1 MYLIIHSFC
10 YLLFL
15 FTGISY
21 DVLYDETVRGKL
33 CREKK
38 IVENRIRFLKNEIT
52 EMDVENVEEI
62 GIINTDS
69 SMIDYNGNN
78 VNSKL
83 KNKENVKKNKKE
95 KEKENGNE
103 NAINAVEIDCDSDNE
118 LEVEVE
124 VVDDSDDEVSLFS
137 YHTVT
142 FD

>member
-1 MYLIIHSFC
+1 MYLTIHSFN

-52 EMDVENVEEI
+52 ETDVENVEEI
-62 GIINTDS
+62 GIIYTDS
-69 SMIDYNGNN
+69 SRNDYNGNN
-78 VNSKL
+78 VDSKL
-83 KNKENVKKNKKE
+83 KNKENVKKKKE
-95 KEKENGNE
+95 NENENK

-118 LEVEVE
+118 EVEVE
-124 VVDDSDDEVSLFS
+124 VVDDSDDEVNLFS
-137 YHTVT
+137 FHTVT